1 MSENVMTPEFR
12 VSYPNLLEPRLN
24 DLNGKMEYSV
34 VALFKKGEDLSKLKV
49 MAENAVVEKWG
60 ADKTKW
66 PKTLRSPFRDQG
78 ERESDGYEEGAV
90 FINLKSN
97 QRPGVVDAN
106 VQTII
111 DPSQVYPGCY
121 GRATVRAYAY
131 AQKGNRDEARKNE
144 ILFSTWGVEDL
155 GRVEQTWRKNG
166 GRLIKFSSTDAKRY
180 LSITTGATAPIVAA
194 NPQIKAD
201 YEALLAA
208 ARKTRK

>member
-49 MAENAVVEKWG
+49 MAENAVVGRWG
-60 ADKTKW
+60 ADKAKW

-131 AQKGNRDEARKNE
+131 AQKGNSGVAFGLQNFQKTRDGESLSGRTNAEQDFEAIAAVK
-144 ILFSTWGVEDL
+144 ED
-155 GRVEQTWRKNG
+155 VK
-166 GRLIKFSSTDAKRY
+166 D
-180 LSITTGATAPIVAA
+180 TGAASIFG
-194 NPQIKAD
+194 
-201 YEALLAA
+201 
-208 ARKTRK
+208 